1 MTDYLWP
8 AVALVALVLAYRLL
22 MRWLGNAPHSQLSAV
37 DNALQKLRRDF
48 DVHDAGMKNVLVEW
62 REKVRELEAKC
73 DRVVIDAKNE
83 IAGDLATVSNIT
95 NKGWR

>member
-8 AVALVALVLAYRLL
+8 AVALAVAVLAYRLL
-22 MRWLGNAPHSQLSAV
+22 MTLLSRDSKAVAQLRA
-37 DNALQKLRRDF
+37 DHG
-48 DVHDAGMKNVLVEW
+48 VHVAAFATVCTEW
-62 REKVRELEAKC
+62 RAKVGELEQKC

-83 IAGDLATVSNIT
+83 IAGDLASVSNIA

>member
-8 AVALVALVLAYRLL
+8 AVALAVAVLAYRLL
-22 MRWLGNAPHSQLSAV
+22 MTLLSRDSKAVAQLRA
-37 DNALQKLRRDF
+37 DHALHVAAF
-48 DVHDAGMKNVLVEW
+48 ATVCTEW
-62 REKVRELEAKC
+62 RAKVVELEQKC

-83 IAGDLATVSNIT
+83 IAGDLASVSNIA